1 MYKMPLARVKKSSK
15 TCWLFVFLLSL
26 VHSMLVIYFNPLI
39 AQEIPS
45 IQPINLILYA
55 VTLAILLIVTYK
67 NPGKMQKL
75 SEFEFE

>member
-26 VHSMLVIYFNPLI
+26 VHLMLAIYFNPLI
-39 AQEIPS
+39 TQEIPS
-45 IQPINLILYA
+45 IQLINLIVYA
-55 VTLAILLIVTYK
+55 MTLVVLQIVTFK

-75 SEFEFE
+75 S

>member
-26 VHSMLVIYFNPLI
+26 VHSMQAIYFNPLI
-39 AQEIPS
+39 VREIPS
-45 IQPINLILYA
+45 VQLINLIVYA
-55 VTLAILLIVTYK
+55 MTLVILLIVAYK

-75 SEFEFE
+75 S